1 MSDRKVGLV
10 QVYTGN
16 GKGKTTAALGLALR
30 SVGHGKK
37 VFMLQ
42 FMKGS
47 PDYGEVTAAALLPG
61 FTLVQS
67 GLPTFV
73 DKNNPSAEDLRL
85 AAEGLARARQEITS
99 GDWDLVILD
108 EINVALDYGLLR
120 LEEVEELI
128 HARPAALELVLTGR
142 YAADR
147 VIALADLVSE
157 VKLVKHPYSRGIG
170 AREGI
175 EY

>member
-1 MSDRKVGLV
+1 MSEQQPGLV

-30 SVGHGKK
+30 AVGHGHR

-47 PDYGEVTAAALLPG
+47 PDYGEVRAASLLPN

-73 DKNNPSAEDLRL
+73 DKANPSPEDQRL
-85 AAEGLARARQEITS
+85 AAEGLARARAEIT
-99 GDWDLVILD
+99 GGAWDLVILD
-108 EINVALDYGLLR
+108 EINVAMDYGLIR
-120 LEEVEELI
+120 TEDVEELI
-128 HARPAALELVLTGR
+128 GGKPPGLELVLTGR
-142 YAADR
+142 YAPPSI
-147 VIALADLVSE
+147 IARADLVSE
-157 VKLVKHPYSRGIG
+157 VRLVKHPYYRGVR
-170 AREGI
+170 ARRGI

>member
-1 MSDRKVGLV
+1 MAEKQPGLV

-16 GKGKTTAALGLALR
+16 GKGKTTAALGLAWR
-30 SVGHGKK
+30 AAGHGKR

-47 PDYGEVTAAALLPG
+47 PDYGEVRAASLLPG

-73 DKNNPSAEDLRL
+73 DKVHPSPEDLRL
-85 AAEGLARARQEITS
+85 AAEGLDRARREIS
-99 GDWDLVILD
+99 EGDWDLVILD
-108 EINVALDYGLLR
+108 EVNVALDYGLIR
-120 LEEVEELI
+120 AEDVEAMI
-128 HARPAALELVLTGR
+128 RQKPAGLELVLTGR
-142 YAADR
+142 YAPR
-147 VIALADLVSE
+147 SIVALADLVSE
-157 VKLVKHPYSRGIG
+157 VTLVKHPYYRGIQ
-170 AREGI
+170 ARQGI